1 MKTKDKL
8 KLLACQI
15 EIPAMI
21 TTSERDA
28 HLAVSTAKVREAI
41 VDSPV
46 DIVVLPELS
55 SIEYSRETF
64 DNLAELAE
72 PLDGPSYQRW
82 CKVAKECNVHIVY
95 SFARRTEKSTH
106 ISIAVVNPKGDLV
119 GYYDKIHLAQ
129 YGASM
134 EKEYFQRG
142 NQLFTFTVKGF
153 KIAPIICYD
162 IRIPELCRTL
172 VVDHGV
178 DIILHCVAFYRD
190 ESFHAWHSFANVRA
204 IENQIFFLSL
214 NRAGKNYGDSLFCF
228 PWMDENRLPIR
239 FHDNAEMLLKIEI
252 DHTMLDKVREQYTF
266 LGDRLPTYDI
276 PLISR

>member
-1 MKTKDKL
+1 MKTKNKL

-41 VDSPV
+41 ADSPV

-72 PLDGPSYQRW
+72 PLDGPSYQSW
-82 CKVAKECNVHIVY
+82 SKIAKECNVHIVY
-95 SFARRTEKSTH
+95 SFARRDEKSTH
-106 ISIAVVNPKGDLV
+106 ICIAVVDPQGELV

-129 YGASM
+129 YGAAM

-153 KIAPIICYD
+153 KISPIICYD

-172 VVDHGV
+172 TIDHGV
-178 DIILHCVAFYRD
+178 DMILHCAAFYRD
-190 ESFHAWHSFANVRA
+190 ESFYAWHDFAIARA

-214 NRAGKNYGDSLFCF
+214 NRAGENYGNSLFCY
-228 PWMDENRLPIR
+228 PWMDENELPVS
-239 FHDNAEMLLKIEI
+239 FPDTAEKLMKIEI
-252 DHTMLDKVREQYTF
+252 DHTMVGAVRKKYTF

-276 PLISR
+276 PLLAR